1 MKTKAPL
8 RCALVGTDTLRGKE
22 LKGVLEEKR
31 FPAQVMEFYDTDVEE
46 EFSKLT
52 EFRGEPKVIHPLDK
66 SLLDG
71 LDIVFLAADPKLNR
85 ELGRLAREGRFKA
98 VDVAESFGG
107 DASVPVVV
115 VGVNDERTRRLN
127 PRLAANPHPVT
138 VILCHVFDALRGPYG
153 LAKALA
159 FVLEPASAYGDAG
172 ISELARQSI
181 AMLSGAVPDEKSLFA
196 ERIAFNLLCRT
207 EKSLPGGFSAVERR
221 IVAEVGR
228 VLDAPAF
235 PLSVSLV
242 LAPVFH
248 TYAVMIYLEL
258 EKEASAADLVGAL
271 KKRPVFA
278 FEEPDAVCSVS
289 AASVAGTEGISI
301 GSVKREEAFPRAFW
315 LWAVADNLTRGSALN
330 ALGIAGLLAAPPEP
344 VS

>member
-22 LKGVLEEKR
+22 LKDVLEGKR
-31 FPAQVMEFYDTDVEE
+31 FPAQVMEFYDTDVNEE
-46 EFSKLT
+46 YSKLT

-71 LDIVFLAADPKLNR
+71 LDIVFLAGDTKLNR
-85 ELGRLAREGRFKA
+85 ELGRLALEGRFKA

-115 VGVNDERTRRLN
+115 VGVNDDRTRRLN
-127 PRLAANPHPVT
+127 PRLAANPHPVAI
-138 VILCHVFDALRGPYG
+138 VLAHVFDALRGPYG
-153 LAKALA
+153 IHKALA
-159 FVLEPASAYGDAG
+159 SVLEPVSAFEDAG
-172 ISELARQSI
+172 IAELANQSF
-181 AMLSGAVPDEKSLFA
+181 AMLSGGGSDEKSVFP

-207 EKSLPGGFSAVERR
+207 EKSLPSGFSAVERR

-228 VLDAPAF
+228 VLDDPGF

-248 TYAVMIYLEL
+248 TYAAMIYVEL
-258 EKEASAADLVGAL
+258 DKEASVADLTRTFKERPLFAL
-271 KKRPVFA
+271 ERPG
-278 FEEPDAVCSVS
+278 DVCSVS
-289 AASVAGTEGISI
+289 SASVAGTEGISI
-301 GSVKREEAFPRAFW
+301 GSIKREEAFPGAFW

-330 ALGIAGLLAAPPEP
+330 ALGIAGLLAAAPEP
-344 VS
+344 ES